1 MRRLLPWLVLAGCTD
16 EPAQLQLV
24 DLQYAGHSGLAGV
37 ESDGAGGFYL
47 AFNDESIDYYAYDT
61 TRIVHSDAA
70 LEVDYTRFTIADT
83 FTAVS
88 GLALGDGA
96 LWVNHSGSFADD
108 NRIRKVDPA
117 TGHEL
122 ASFATEPDIVDLAA
136 RDQMLLLSNM
146 FNEIVALDITDGGE
160 LWRTNLPFL
169 PEGGTLRGIA
179 TNADGIWVLAQETD
193 LVYVLDD
200 RGTVKR
206 TYSLP
211 GRQDTY
217 ADKTDQLAW
226 DGDRLVI
233 AHDNDLAFFTVPR

>member
-1 MRRLLPWLVLAGCTD
+1 VRRLLPWLVVAGCID
-16 EPAQLQLV
+16 EPPELQLV
-24 DLQYAGHSGLAGV
+24 DHRYAGHSGLAGV

-47 AFNDESIDYYAYDT
+47 AFNDEAVGYYANDT
-61 TRIVHSDAA
+61 TRIVHSDAT
-70 LEVDYTRFTIADT
+70 LDVEHSRFTITDT

-88 GLALGDGA
+88 GLALGGGA
-96 LWVNHSGSFADD
+96 LWVNHSGSFSDD

-122 ASFATEPDIVDLAA
+122 ASFATEPDIVDLCA
-136 RDQMLLLSNM
+136 RDNTLLLSNM
-146 FNEIVALDITDGGE
+146 FNEIVALDLSDGGE

-179 TNADGIWVLAQETD
+179 TNADGIWVLVQETD

-200 RGTVKR
+200 RGRVMR
-206 TYSLP
+206 TYAIP

-217 ADKTDQLAW
+217 AEKTDQLAW

-233 AHDNDLAFFTVPR
+233 AHGNDLVFFTVPR